1 MPRAC
6 WLFMALLPMTGGC
19 LTSFGSLEKSTISLV
34 PSQTVNTPV
43 TTSTSAKVSYA
54 PGSAD
59 TAVLVDA
66 VGHKILAA
74 NPDAQIKP
82 FFATIG
88 ATQTEIFHKGD
99 QMLYITEGLVKKCK
113 SEGQLAAL
121 LSEELAA
128 MEAERRTLARGRL
141 REVDRQVPISVPV
154 GNAGQ
159 FNTPDLTHLAELS
172 RVEKS
177 RAPGAKRSEPIDLHE
192 LARNF
197 LHNAQFTDADYESAR
212 PLLREAEGNWSLE
225 KSINGSAALSSH

>member
-6 WLFMALLPMTGGC
+6 WLVLALLPLTGGC
-19 LTSFGSLEKSTISLV
+19 LAPFGGLEKSTIALV
-34 PSQTVNTPV
+34 PAQSISTPV
-43 TTSTSAKVSYA
+43 TTTSSKVSYA
-54 PGSAD
+54 PGS
-59 TAVLVDA
+59 TEMSLWVDA

-82 FFATIG
+82 FFATVG
-88 ATQTEIFHKGD
+88 ANQPEVFHKGD
-99 QMLYITEGLVKKCK
+99 QMLYITEGLVKKCQN
-113 SEGQLAAL
+113 EGQLAAV

-128 MEAERRTLARGRL
+128 MEAERRTLARGKVRDAEPPL
-141 REVDRQVPISVPV
+141 PITVPM

-159 FNTPDLTHLAELS
+159 FNAPDLTRLAELS
-172 RVEKS
+172 RVDRT
-177 RAPGAKRSEPIDLHE
+177 RAPGASRPEPIDPHA

-197 LHNAQFTDADYESAR
+197 HRNARFTDADYEAAR